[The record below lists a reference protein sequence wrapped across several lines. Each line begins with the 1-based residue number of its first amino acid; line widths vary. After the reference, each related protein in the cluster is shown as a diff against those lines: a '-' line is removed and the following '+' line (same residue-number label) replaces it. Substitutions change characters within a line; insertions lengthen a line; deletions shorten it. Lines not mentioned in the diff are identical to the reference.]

1 MKLSNRNLLVL
12 YVCVLA
18 VFLAQGQTSSSAS
31 VEGMVSNK
39 LTGAPVKGAHVIYV
53 KSASAAGR
61 AASPISSDTDA
72 SGHFSLQLAPG
83 TYRLWVERNGFA
95 RQIYGALSPAGEGSV
110 LTLAAGQQL
119 HDVAFHAVPLG
130 AIAGRVVDEDG
141 EPIQGVGIQVLRFNY
156 TNGDRQLIS
165 VAGATSN
172 DRGEY
177 RVFGLPANRYLLL
190 ASLPNGPISRPM
202 EAGALVPEVQD
213 PFSPLYY
220 PGVPDVDSASPVS
233 LTEGAELADMNF
245 QLRKVR
251 AITVRG
257 RLVSP
262 MDKFSSSQIQVVLA
276 HNENGVASYIDR
288 ISGAVDINTGK
299 FEIRGVS
306 PGSYLVVASQLL
318 AGHSFGGRVPLEV
331 SAATAQEQVA
341 VPLSPAFEIP
351 GVVEVEGAPRE
362 SLPNLIVRLLPS
374 EGLALGPTPSSRVA
388 SDGSIRLQGVT
399 PGLWRVVLDSLPEDL
414 WVKTES
420 FAGNE
425 VPAGELVINESTRGE
440 LRIVLAGNGAQ
451 ISGTATFD
459 NQPCRA
465 TVVLAPAAPELR
477 AFHQFY
483 RVTNASEHGT
493 FTLKGVR
500 PGSYMLFAFQEIE
513 PFAWFNPELLHTV
526 ESMGVPVVVNKSD
539 NVLRDVVAIQPEAL
553 LPH

>member
-1 MKLSNRNLLVL
+1 
-12 YVCVLA
+12 
-18 VFLAQGQTSSSAS
+18 
-31 VEGMVSNK
+31 
-39 LTGAPVKGAHVIYV
+39 
-53 KSASAAGR
+53 SAAGQP
-61 AASPISSDTDA
+61 ASPISSDTDA

-110 LTLAAGQQL
+110 LTLAPGQQL
-119 HDVAFHAVPLG
+119 HDVAFKVVPLG

-141 EPIQGVGIQVLRFNY
+141 EPVQGVGIQVLRLSY
-156 TNGDRQLIS
+156 INGYRQLIS

-190 ASLPNGPISRPM
+190 ASLPNGPMSRPM
-202 EAGALVPEVQD
+202 EAGGLVPEVQD

-233 LTEGAELADMNF
+233 LAEGAELADMNF

-251 AITVRG
+251 ALTVRG
-257 RLVSP
+257 RLVSSVN
-262 MDKFSSSQIQVVLA
+262 KFLSSQIQVVLA

-288 ISGAVDINTGK
+288 VPGAVDINTGK

-306 PGSYLVVASQLL
+306 PGSYLIVASQFL
-318 AGHSFGGRVPLEV
+318 AAHSFGGRVPLEV
-331 SAATAQEQVA
+331 SAATAQEQVS
-341 VPLSPAFEIP
+341 VPLSPAFDIP
-351 GVVEVEGAPRE
+351 GVVEVEGAPRG
-362 SLPNLIVRLLPS
+362 SLSNLIVRLLPS
-374 EGLALGPTPSSRVA
+374 EGLALGPTPSSRIA
-388 SDGSIRLQGVT
+388 SDGSIRLQDVT

-425 VPAGELVINESTRGE
+425 VPAGELVANESTRGE

-451 ISGTATFD
+451 ISGTVTFD

-465 TVVLAPAAPELR
+465 TVVLVPAAPELR

-493 FTLKGVR
+493 FSLKGVR
-500 PGSYMLFAFQEIE
+500 PGSYLLFAFQEIE
-513 PFAWFNPELLHTV
+513 PFAWFDPELLHTV
-526 ESMGVPVVVNKSD
+526 ENMGVPLIVNKSD
-539 NVLRDVVAIQPEAL
+539 NVTRDVVAIQPEAL

>member
-1 MKLSNRNLLVL
+1 VL
-12 YVCVLA
+12 
-18 VFLAQGQTSSSAS
+18 FAQGQPSSSAS
-31 VEGMVSNK
+31 VEGTVSNK
-39 LTGAPVKGAHVIYV
+39 LTGAQVKGAHVIYV
-53 KSASAAGR
+53 KSGSTADQP
-61 AASPISSDTDA
+61 ASPISSDTDA
-72 SGHFSLQLAPG
+72 SGHFNLQLAPG

-110 LTLAAGQQL
+110 LTLSPGQQL
-119 HDVAFHAVPLG
+119 HDVAFHVVPLG
-130 AIAGRVVDEDG
+130 AISGRVVDEDG

-156 TNGDRQLIS
+156 TNGYRQLIS

-202 EAGALVPEVQD
+202 AAEALVPEVQD

-220 PGVPDVDSASPVS
+220 PGVPDVDSASPVA
-233 LTEGAELADMNF
+233 LAEGAELADMNF

-251 AITVRG
+251 AIMVRG

-318 AGHSFGGRVPLEV
+318 ASHSFGGRVPLEV
-331 SAATAQEQVA
+331 SAATAQEQIS
-341 VPLSPAFEIP
+341 VPLSPAFDIP
-351 GVVEVEGAPRE
+351 GVVEVEGAPRG

-374 EGLALGPTPSSRVA
+374 EGLALGPQPWSRVA

-420 FAGNE
+420 FASNE
-425 VPAGELVINESTRGE
+425 VPAGELVASESTRGE

-465 TVVLAPAAPELR
+465 TVVLVPAAPELR

-483 RVTNASEHGT
+483 RVTNSSEHGT

>member
-1 MKLSNRNLLVL
+1 
-12 YVCVLA
+12 
-18 VFLAQGQTSSSAS
+18 
-31 VEGMVSNK
+31 
-39 LTGAPVKGAHVIYV
+39 
-53 KSASAAGR
+53 
-61 AASPISSDTDA
+61 
-72 SGHFSLQLAPG
+72 
-83 TYRLWVERNGFA
+83 
-95 RQIYGALSPAGEGSV
+95 
-110 LTLAAGQQL
+110 
-119 HDVAFHAVPLG
+119 
-130 AIAGRVVDEDG
+130 
-141 EPIQGVGIQVLRFNY
+141 
-156 TNGDRQLIS
+156 
-165 VAGATSN
+165 
-172 DRGEY
+172 
-177 RVFGLPANRYLLL
+177 
-190 ASLPNGPISRPM
+190 
-202 EAGALVPEVQD
+202 
-213 PFSPLYY
+213 
-220 PGVPDVDSASPVS
+220 
-233 LTEGAELADMNF
+233 MNF

-251 AITVRG
+251 AVTVRG

-299 FEIRGVS
+299 FEIRGIS
-306 PGSYLVVASQLL
+306 PGSYLIVVSQLL
-318 AGHSFGGRVPLEV
+318 AGHSFGGRVSLEV

-341 VPLSPAFEIP
+341 VPLAPAFDIP
-351 GVVEVEGAPRE
+351 GVVEVEGAPRG

-374 EGLALGPTPSSRVA
+374 EGLALGPHPWSRVA

-425 VPAGELVINESTRGE
+425 VPAGELVANESTRGE

-465 TVVLAPAAPELR
+465 TVVLVPAAPELR

-493 FTLKGVR
+493 FSLKGVR

-513 PFAWFNPELLHTV
+513 PFAWFNPELLHAV
-526 ESMGVPVVVNKSD
+526 ESMGVPMVVNKSD
-539 NVLRDVVAIQPEAL
+539 NVTRDVVAISPESL
-553 LPH
+553 LLH